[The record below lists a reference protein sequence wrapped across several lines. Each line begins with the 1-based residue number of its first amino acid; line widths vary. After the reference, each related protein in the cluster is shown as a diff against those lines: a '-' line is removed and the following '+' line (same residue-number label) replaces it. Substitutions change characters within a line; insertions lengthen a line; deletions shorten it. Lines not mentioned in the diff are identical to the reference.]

1 MLYLIYRT
9 NSAPFVRAKDTSLHN
24 NCNRY
29 LPFPQGLFLICEK
42 LSKIGHEDRRP
53 LAKDGYPKDKP
64 PDLSASR
71 FEDQGACRMLLG
83 ALTSDL
89 LQDTSD
95 ISIDA
100 DGFCSNFSG
109 CIGFPQIDAG
119 VGSVFPGGGHTPE
132 GIFDDAGGAYTG
144 AQVQEQYF
152 GALVPAQEVR
162 IALRCAIPALVQ
174 YKGVVTAQIHG
185 HGPSAHGAAED
196 QLSGKAPDRH
206 IVAERLQRDTG

>member
-24 NCNRY
+24 NYNRY
-29 LPFPQGLFLICEK
+29 LPFHQGLFLICEK

-71 FEDQGACRMLLG
+71 FEDQGACCMLLG

-119 VGSVFPGGGHTPE
+119 VGSPHSAPMRDTSPRPVQRCRHSADSWSWAFRTRGSGG
-132 GIFDDAGGAYTG
+132 
-144 AQVQEQYF
+144 
-152 GALVPAQEVR
+152 
-162 IALRCAIPALVQ
+162 PALWE
-174 YKGVVTAQIHG
+174 
-185 HGPSAHGAAED
+185 GA
-196 QLSGKAPDRH
+196 
-206 IVAERLQRDTG
+206 

>member
-1 MLYLIYRT
+1 
-9 NSAPFVRAKDTSLHN
+9 
-24 NCNRY
+24 
-29 LPFPQGLFLICEK
+29 
-42 LSKIGHEDRRP
+42 
-53 LAKDGYPKDKP
+53 
-64 PDLSASR
+64 
-71 FEDQGACRMLLG
+71 MLLG

-162 IALRCAIPALVQ
+162 IALDARYQ
-174 YKGVVTAQIHG
+174 
-185 HGPSAHGAAED
+185 PSSSTKVSSQRRFMVMGLPHTGQRRTSSLE
-196 QLSGKAPDRH
+196 K
-206 IVAERLQRDTG
+206 RLTGI